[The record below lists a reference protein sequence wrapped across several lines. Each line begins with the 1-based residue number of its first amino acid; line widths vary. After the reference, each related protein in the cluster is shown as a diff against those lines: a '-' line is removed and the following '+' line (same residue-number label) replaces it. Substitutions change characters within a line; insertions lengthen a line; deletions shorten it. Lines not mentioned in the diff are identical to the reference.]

1 MGDTDLYEVL
11 EVTRN
16 ASDAD
21 IRRVRSDLIFSS
33 LFYYSICSPIIV

>member
-1 MGDTDLYEVL
+1 MADTELYDIL

-21 IRRVRSDLIFSS
+21 IRRVRSYLIF
-33 LFYYSICSPIIV
+33 LFILLLFCSHIIV